1 VQDGDGTL
9 LDHILIYKGSNMGNS
24 HRHAHV
30 KVPIILLGGL
40 DGKFQGNRHI
50 VFPDNTERTSNML
63 LGVLHKYGVEDIP
76 KYDAAGRQ
84 VGTQKNFGSSTQ
96 PVSL

>member
-1 VQDGDGTL
+1 
-9 LDHILIYKGSNMGNS
+9 MGNS

-40 DGKFQGNRHI
+40 DGRFKGNRHI

-63 LGVLHKYGVEDIP
+63 LALLHKYDIREIP
-76 KYDAAGRQ
+76 SYDAAGRRT
-84 VGTQKNFGSSTQ
+84 GSIPTFGSSTK
-96 PVSL
+96 PISL

>member
-1 VQDGDGTL
+1 
-9 LDHILIYKGSNMGNS
+9 MGNS

-40 DGKFQGNRHI
+40 DGRFKGNRHI

-63 LGVLHKYGVEDIP
+63 LAVAHKYGIEEFP
-76 KYDAAGRQ
+76 KYDVSGRQ
-84 VGTQKNFGSSTQ
+84 VGVIKSFGSSTT
-96 PVSL
+96 PISL

>member
-1 VQDGDGTL
+1 MAMAAL

-40 DGKFQGNRHI
+40 DGNFKGNRHI

-63 LGVLHKYGVEDIP
+63 LSILHKYGIERSRVRCRWPQQADREL
-76 KYDAAGRQ
+76 R
-84 VGTQKNFGSSTQ
+84 FEH
-96 PVSL
+96 

>member
-1 VQDGDGTL
+1 
-9 LDHILIYKGSNMGNS
+9 MGNS

-40 DGKFQGNRHI
+40 DGKFQGNRHF

-63 LGVLHKYGVEDIP
+63 LALLHKYGIEEIP
-76 KYDAAGRQ
+76 AYNMQRPAET
-84 VGTQKNFGSSTQ
+84 GTQRALDPARNPF
-96 PVSL
+96 L

>member
-1 VQDGDGTL
+1 
-9 LDHILIYKGSNMGNS
+9 MGNS

-40 DGKFQGNRHI
+40 DGTFQGNRHI

-63 LGVLHKYGVEDIP
+63 LALLHKYGIDETP
-76 KYDAAGRQ
+76 TYDAAGRRK
-84 VGTQKNFGSSTQ
+84 GTTSSFGSSTK
-96 PVSL
+96 PIPL